1 VKTLAALVVAALTFI
16 PMQAQNSVVW
26 EHDLAV
32 AQKRA
37 KAEKKLLF
45 VDVWAEWCGPCQHL
59 KKKVFPTPEAQ
70 AALGAYVAVSLMTQ
84 AKDGTPDPANMKL
97 AERFKVEAYPT
108 LLIMD
113 AEGKELRRQVGAF
126 RTGAEFGAWLGT
138 K

>member
-1 VKTLAALVVAALTFI
+1 MKALAALFLAAV
-16 PMQAQNSVVW
+16 PMLAQSAVVW
-26 EHDLAV
+26 EHDLVA

-45 VDVWAEWCGPCQHL
+45 VDIWAEWCPPCQHL

-70 AALGAYVAVSLMTQ
+70 KALGAYVAVALMTES
-84 AKDGTPDPANMKL
+84 KDRTQNPTNMKL
-97 AERFKVEAYPT
+97 AERYKVEGYPT
-108 LLIMD
+108 LLILD

-126 RTGAEFGAWLGT
+126 RTGAEFAAWLQS